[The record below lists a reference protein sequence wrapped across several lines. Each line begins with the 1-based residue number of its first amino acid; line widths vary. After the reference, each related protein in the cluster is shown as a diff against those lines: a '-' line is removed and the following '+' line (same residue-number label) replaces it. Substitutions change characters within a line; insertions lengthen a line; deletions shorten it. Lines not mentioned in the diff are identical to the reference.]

1 VTQKWFLTPIAT
13 AQLADTYNYTLQTWG
28 ENQADTYVQT
38 ILNTF
43 DAVSTDPSSGRPIA
57 SEYNVFGLYVRCGK
71 HFVYWQ
77 SFSDGSFGIAAI
89 LHERMLKTERLK
101 AAFGQLPPN

>member
-1 VTQKWFLTPIAT
+1 VTQNWFLTPLAT
-13 AQLADTYNYTLQTWG
+13 AQLADIYNYTLQTWG
-28 ENQADTYVQT
+28 EDQADTYVQA

-43 DAVSTDPSSGRPIA
+43 DAVSKDPTLGRPIA
-57 SEYNVFGLYVRCGK
+57 SQHEVIGRYVRCGK

-89 LHERMLKTERLK
+89 LHERMLKTDRLRT
-101 AAFGQLPPN
+101 AFGHLPSN